1 MPSSLQMLPPILGL
15 LLLGCLT
22 AAGASVGNYFRDFD
36 VTWGQ
41 DHARFLQHGQ
51 AVQLLLDQDS
61 GSCLT
66 SKKEYLFGKFDM
78 EIKLVPGHSAGTV
91 TTFYLY
97 PHNGNTL
104 HAAFTPNVATN
115 IMGIASVGVLNGRR
129 SLCWEFDVTRGRR
142 PCKVP

>member
-1 MPSSLQMLPPILGL
+1 MPSSLLMLPPILGL

-22 AAGASVGNYFRDFD
+22 AAGAAGNYFRDFD

-51 AVQLLLDQDS
+51 ALQLLLDQDS
-61 GSCLT
+61 GSCIT

-91 TTFYLY
+91 TTFYVCSVFELY
-97 PHNGNTL
+97 IACLGL
-104 HAAFTPNVATN
+104 VWYIACYFLRILLFIYASYFLEN
-115 IMGIASVGVLNGRR
+115 IFLRNIF
-129 SLCWEFDVTRGRR
+129 CFWFRG
-142 PCKVP
+142 KK

>member
-1 MPSSLQMLPPILGL
+1 MLPPILGL

-51 AVQLLLDQDS
+51 ALQLLLDQDS
-61 GSCLT
+61 GSCIT

-91 TTFYLY
+91 TTFYVCSVFELLY
-97 PHNGNTL
+97 L
-104 HAAFTPNVATN
+104 LLALF
-115 IMGIASVGVLNGRR
+115 LNF
-129 SLCWEFDVTRGRR
+129 SIQLCSFL
-142 PCKVP
+142 KIHF

>member
-1 MPSSLQMLPPILGL
+1 MLPPILGL

-36 VTWGQ
+36 VTWGK

-51 AVQLLLDQDS
+51 ALQLLLDQDS
-61 GSCLT
+61 GSCIT

-91 TTFYLY
+91 ATFYVST
-97 PHNGNTL
+97 PHNGKTL
-104 HAAFTPNVATN
+104 HVAFSPNVATN
-115 IMGIASVGVLNGRR
+115 IGIASVGVLNGRQ
-129 SLCWEFDVTRGRR
+129 SLRGEFLPGFRRNVGRR